1 MGGEGLGVDYLPPFF
16 REREGRKHWHVLRS
30 RRITGAPRKG
40 GGNVTGNIY
49 EKVYTGM
56 GYEEKEKQ
64 KREYKSS
71 VGKPPVVREQHHR

>member
-1 MGGEGLGVDYLPPFF
+1 MQGRGGNTGTCSD
-16 REREGRKHWHVLRS
+16 HVESQEHR
-30 RRITGAPRKG
+30 GKG
-40 GGNVTGNIY
+40 GGTVTGNIY
-49 EKVYTGM
+49 ENVYTGM